1 MPEILTDRP
10 DLIII
15 RPAPEMQL
23 KSSPTRRRFRNTLMR
38 NIRAALG
45 SIEHRITVDQ
55 GRLLLHT
62 TEIEAAGRALAQV
75 FGVASFS
82 PVDVVVRDPDLP
94 TLRQAAE
101 THFTEVVRG
110 KTYAV
115 RCKRHGGVKLSQ
127 REVERQLGAVLDG
140 PGRVDLSEPEVE
152 LRIDLTEQG
161 AWLFGRR
168 FPGPGGVPLGVQD
181 RAVTLMSGGFD
192 SAVAA
197 WYTMRRG
204 VGVDYVFCNL
214 GGATHENMVVQVAHR
229 LARDWAHGD
238 RPRLF
243 VVDFLPGV
251 ADMRSRLPGEV
262 WQVVLK
268 RLMYRA
274 AESLARE
281 RKAQALV
288 TGEAL
293 SQVSS
298 QTLSNLNS
306 IDAAADLPVIR
317 PLIGFDKGEILSLAR
332 RIGIYDLCEGVP
344 EFCALSNSK
353 PLVSSRRGRI
363 ENEEAKLDQ
372 ALLDQAVREAR
383 EIDLLDMERAAL
395 AAPDVLVDTIPADAE
410 VIDCQPPRRFRD
422 WHLLGAVN
430 VPPDELAR
438 RFRRWPKDRDYLLY
452 CLRGANAPV
461 LAERMQQ
468 AGFRA
473 HALRGGVSRL
483 RRGWERGDASVVGD
497 VNDRTVT
504 TADEGE

>member
-1 MPEILTDRP
+1 MSESLAHRP
-10 DLIII
+10 QLIIV

-23 KSSPTRRRFRNTLMR
+23 KSQPTRRRFRNILMQ

-45 SIEHRITVDQ
+45 GIAHEIRVDQ
-55 GRLLLHT
+55 GRLLLET
-62 TEIEAAGRALAQV
+62 AEIEAAGRALGQV
-75 FGVASFS
+75 FGVASWS
-82 PVDVVVRDPDLP
+82 PVEAVVNEPDIAS
-94 TLRQAAE
+94 LREAARA
-101 THFTEVVRG
+101 HFTEIVRG
-110 KTYAV
+110 RTYAV
-115 RCKRHGGVKLSQ
+115 RCKRHGGPALSQ
-127 REVERQLGAVLDG
+127 REVERQVGAALDG
-140 PGRVDLSEPEVE
+140 PGRVDLDAPDIEV
-152 LRIDLTEQG
+152 RIDLTEQG

-168 FPGPGGVPLGVQD
+168 YPGPGGVPLGVQD
-181 RAVTLMSGGFD
+181 RAIALMSGGFD
-192 SAVAA
+192 SPVAA

-204 VGVDYVFCNL
+204 VGVDYLFCNL
-214 GGATHENMVVQVAHR
+214 GGATHENMVLNVAHR
-229 LARDWAHGD
+229 LASRWAHGD

-243 VVDFLPGV
+243 VVDFLPVV
-251 ADMRSRLPGEV
+251 ADMRRRLPGEV

-281 RKAQALV
+281 RRAQALV

-306 IDAAADLPVIR
+306 IDSASTLPVLR
-317 PLIGFDKGEILSLAR
+317 PLIGFDKAEILSLAR
-332 RIGIYDLCEGVP
+332 RIGTYEVCEGVP

-363 ENEEAKLDQ
+363 EAEEAKLD
-372 ALLDQAVREAR
+372 ASLLEQAVLEAR

-395 AAPDVLVDTIPADAE
+395 TAPDVLVDTIPADAE

-422 WHLLGAVN
+422 WHLPGAVN

-438 RFRRWPKDRDYLLY
+438 RFRSWPKDRHYLLY

-461 LAERMQQ
+461 LAERMQR

-473 HALRGGVSRL
+473 HALRGGVARL
-483 RRGWERGDASVVGD
+483 RRAWERGDVSVVGKVD
-497 VNDRTVT
+497 V
-504 TADEGE
+504 EGGEFVAGD